1 MGRRGR
7 AGAPRPSSVALGR
20 AFPQLSPVAGVGCGR
35 GAARWGAA
43 RAWQIQR
50 GPREGR
56 APKLPQKP
64 WRRPAGQ
71 RSRWCR
77 STAPLLLGCSQDVR
91 AWGGA
96 PRKPAASLPVGSGAG
111 CPRTWGLRH
120 VPASTSFPSLPP
132 PPGRSVGGPLPEG
145 NAWQCLPPLLF
156 LRRVPARPLWLD
168 RRQPGRATSPRA
180 PALRP
185 SHPTVHPPE
194 SPHTAAEA
202 GTSKIREG
210 ANPLLTSSGITRHLL
225 THSRSHW
232 EPCLG
237 SCGSVPP
244 PSPPHVFLNHF
255 GTPLNLCFFFSEF
268 FHFGVFFFFF
278 LGFCVFWFFCF
289 VLFFGF
295 FFFFFFC
302 HSLWVPGSGSNG
314 SCSHRPTP
322 EPQLCQ
328 IPAESG
334 TYNTA
339 RGNAGSLS
347 R

>member
-1 MGRRGR
+1 MVEGRPGGGLPGHGRSRGAPEKAER
-7 AGAPRPSSVALGR
+7 QSCLRNHGGGQPAKDPAGAG
-20 AFPQLSPVAGVGCGR
+20 PQLLSSSGALRTSGPGEGPPESRQPRSPWAVGL
-35 GAARWGAA
+35 AARGPGASGMC
-43 RAWQIQR
+43 Q
-50 GPREGR
+50 
-56 APKLPQKP
+56 
-64 WRRPAGQ
+64 PAH
-71 RSRWCR
+71 
-77 STAPLLLGCSQDVR
+77 P
-91 AWGGA
+91 
-96 PRKPAASLPVGSGAG
+96 
-111 CPRTWGLRH
+111 
-120 VPASTSFPSLPP
+120 FPPSPP

-278 LGFCVFWFFCF
+278 FGVLDFWVFLFCF
-289 VLFFGF
+289 VFWVF
-295 FFFFFFC
+295 FFFFFFFFFF
-302 HSLWVPGSGSNG
+302 LPFPVGPRLGVEW
-314 SCSHRPTP
+314 
-322 EPQLCQ
+322 EL
-328 IPAESG
+328 
-334 TYNTA
+334 
-339 RGNAGSLS
+339 
-347 R
+347 

>member
-1 MGRRGR
+1 MLEGRPGGGLPGHGRSRGAPEKAER
-7 AGAPRPSSVALGR
+7 QSCLRNHGGGQPAKDPAGAG
-20 AFPQLSPVAGVGCGR
+20 PQLLSSSGALRTSGPGEGPPESRQPRSPWAVGL
-35 GAARWGAA
+35 AARGPGASGMC
-43 RAWQIQR
+43 Q
-50 GPREGR
+50 
-56 APKLPQKP
+56 
-64 WRRPAGQ
+64 PAH
-71 RSRWCR
+71 
-77 STAPLLLGCSQDVR
+77 P
-91 AWGGA
+91 
-96 PRKPAASLPVGSGAG
+96 
-111 CPRTWGLRH
+111 
-120 VPASTSFPSLPP
+120 FPPSPP

-210 ANPLLTSSGITRHLL
+210 ANPLLTSSGIPRHLL

-255 GTPLNLCFFFSEF
+255 GTPLNLCFFFREF
-268 FHFGVFFFFF
+268 FHFGFFFFF
-278 LGFCVFWFFCF
+278 WFLGFFLVFWGFGFFCF

-295 FFFFFFC
+295 FFFFFFFFFKFYF
-302 HSLWVPGSGSNG
+302 
-314 SCSHRPTP
+314 PTV
-322 EPQLCQ
+322 QQGGQ
-328 IPAESG
+328 IIL
-334 TYNTA
+334 TCIHYNYSFSPTISSVA
-339 RGNAGSLS
+339 T
-347 R
+347 

>member
-1 MGRRGR
+1 MVEGRPGGGLPGHGRSRGAPEKAER
-7 AGAPRPSSVALGR
+7 QSCLRNHGGGQPAKDPAGAG
-20 AFPQLSPVAGVGCGR
+20 PQLLSSSGALRTSGPGEGPPESRQPRSPWAVGL
-35 GAARWGAA
+35 AARGPGASGMC
-43 RAWQIQR
+43 Q
-50 GPREGR
+50 
-56 APKLPQKP
+56 
-64 WRRPAGQ
+64 PAH
-71 RSRWCR
+71 
-77 STAPLLLGCSQDVR
+77 P
-91 AWGGA
+91 
-96 PRKPAASLPVGSGAG
+96 
-111 CPRTWGLRH
+111 
-120 VPASTSFPSLPP
+120 FPPSPP

-255 GTPLNLCFFFSEF
+255 GTPLNLCFRSEERRV
-268 FHFGVFFFFF
+268 GKE
-278 LGFCVFWFFCF
+278 C
-289 VLFFGF
+289 
-295 FFFFFFC
+295 
-302 HSLWVPGSGSNG
+302 
-314 SCSHRPTP
+314 R
-322 EPQLCQ
+322 
-328 IPAESG
+328 
-334 TYNTA
+334 
-339 RGNAGSLS
+339 S
-347 R
+347 RWSPYH